1 MNPQTLSKPVMDV
14 SAPRP
19 MQQPPAAA
27 DAIAVQPAPAVATAP
42 GQPKTTPV
50 AAPASKPEA
59 ERPQANVHRQPSG
72 APVGVITVALL
83 AMMVLSAAAVIVY
96 VTSNTA

>member
-27 DAIAVQPAPAVATAP
+27 DAIAVQPAPATNTTT
-42 GQPKTTPV
+42 GQPKVTPV
-50 AAPASKPEA
+50 APAAKQEVQQKAPVPHK
-59 ERPQANVHRQPSG
+59 PSG
-72 APVGVITVALL
+72 APVGVITVTVLV
-83 AMMVLSAAAVIVY
+83 MMVLSAAAVIVY
-96 VTSNTA
+96 VTSSTT